1 MEVRNI
7 VLIATALLTLR
18 AGFKSK
24 KARSKLE
31 ELVTNKRWLINFII
45 IMVFVG
51 YIVYVTKNDNSDDAE
66 KTKEALKKALL
77 AFMIALFA
85 EFGLTIA
92 PFWLVFTLAYYMEGW
107 I

>member
-7 VLIATALLTLR
+7 VLITTAILTLR

-24 KARSKLE
+24 KARSKLL
-31 ELVTNKRWLINFII
+31 ELISNRRWLINFLII
-45 IMVFVG
+45 ILFIG
-51 YIVYVTKNDNSDDAE
+51 YIIYETKNDMSKDSE
-66 KTKEALKKALL
+66 KTKEALKRAIL

-85 EFGLTIA
+85 EVGLTIA
-92 PFWLVFTLAYYMEGW
+92 PFWLVFTLAYYMDGW

>member
-31 ELVTNKRWLINFII
+31 ELITNKRWLVNFVI

-66 KTKEALKKALL
+66 KTKDALKKALL